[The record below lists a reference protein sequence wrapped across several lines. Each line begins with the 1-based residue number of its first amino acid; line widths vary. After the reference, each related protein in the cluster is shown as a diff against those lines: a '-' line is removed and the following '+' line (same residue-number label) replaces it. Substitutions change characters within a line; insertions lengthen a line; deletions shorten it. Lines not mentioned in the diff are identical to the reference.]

1 MKKTR
6 KGQTKGVFMVL
17 LGGVIAITVFALL
30 FIYMLRGAQQS
41 YPSVTF
47 NESQY
52 QSFNQTT
59 QIVNLTQQMNDAFTG
74 INGSGTNVGDIINVV
89 TTGGY
94 NTLKIMG
101 SVPAIY
107 SGMMYSASIIIGIPV
122 SIVSLVSFVVI
133 AALLGLFILLVFRVY
148 VS

>member
-1 MKKTR
+1 MNKDR
-6 KGQTKGVFMVL
+6 KGQAKGVFTIL
-17 LGGVIAITVFALL
+17 LGGAIAITVFALL

-41 YPSVTF
+41 YPTVTF

-52 QSFNQTT
+52 QSFNQTN

-74 INGSGTNVGDIINVV
+74 INSSGTNVGDIINVV

-94 NTLKIMG
+94 NTLKILG
-101 SVPAIY
+101 AIPAVY
-107 SGMMYSASIIIGIPV
+107 SGMMYSAALIIGVPV
-122 SIVSLVSFVVI
+122 PIVSLVSFVVI
-133 AALLGLFILLVFRVY
+133 AALIGLFILLVFRVY